1 MVGCVG
7 ARLCVVE
14 GGDGEGDCRFF
25 FFQAEDGI
33 RDLVRSRGLGDVYKR
48 QVYTSLGDTTFLST
62 LTIAE
67 NVCNVPGPA
76 GSISGATTICGGS
89 TNTYFINPVSGA
101 TSYVWSLPPG
111 WTGNSTTNSINATS
125 NSTIGE
131 ISVYASNACGDG
143 LFSTLFINVDP
154 AMGPTI
160 NPTHVTCFGG
170 NDGSAAGF
178 PNGGTSPYTY
188 SWLPQGGSNAIANSL
203 TSGTYTV
210 TISDA
215 IGCTASAT
223 VSITQP
229 TEIIINTSSTAA
241 TCGMCAGATAIC
253 CLIRASGTS
262 RSGPTCRW

>member
-1 MVGCVG
+1 M
-7 ARLCVVE
+7 
-14 GGDGEGDCRFF
+14 
-25 FFQAEDGI
+25 
-33 RDLVRSRGLGDVYKR
+33 
-48 QVYTSLGDTTFLST
+48 
-62 LTIAE
+62 
-67 NVCNVPGPA
+67 
-76 GSISGATTICGGS
+76 
-89 TNTYFINPVSGA
+89 
-101 TSYVWSLPPG
+101 
-111 WTGNSTTNSINATS
+111 
-125 NSTIGE
+125 
-131 ISVYASNACGDG
+131 YASNACGDG

-229 TEIIINTSSTAA
+229 TEIPLQHVVLPMALQQQHLPVELLPISMN
-241 TCGMCAGATAIC
+241 G
-253 CLIRASGTS
+253 R
-262 RSGPTCRW
+262 PVVH

>member
-1 MVGCVG
+1 MVL
-7 ARLCVVE
+7 A
-14 GGDGEGDCRFF
+14 
-25 FFQAEDGI
+25 
-33 RDLVRSRGLGDVYKR
+33 
-48 QVYTSLGDTTFLST
+48 
-62 LTIAE
+62 
-67 NVCNVPGPA
+67 
-76 GSISGATTICGGS
+76 SGMDRKFD
-89 TNTYFINPVSGA
+89 NK
-101 TSYVWSLPPG
+101 
-111 WTGNSTTNSINATS
+111 SINATS

-210 TISDA
+210 TI
-215 IGCTASAT
+215 
-223 VSITQP
+223 QK
-229 TEIIINTSSTAA
+229 SS
-241 TCGMCAGATAIC
+241 
-253 CLIRASGTS
+253 LIPVLPLQHVDLPMALQQQHLPVELLPISMNGR
-262 RSGPTCRW
+262 PVVH